1 MTEFLVNKF
10 IKDSANIESTEV
22 RTRYGMLASVVGI
35 FCNVLLFSVK
45 LAIGLILSSLE
56 FTADAV
62 NNLSDA
68 ASSIISFVGVKMAG
82 KPADAEHPFGHGR
95 IEYIAA
101 LIVSFLVIE
110 VGFTFFK
117 SSISKI
123 MHPEE
128 ITFDPVPFI
137 ILILSILVKL
147 WMAFF
152 NNKLGKRIDSKVM
165 LATAADSLG
174 DVITT
179 SATVISIVICHFT
192 SINVDAIAGLIVSG
206 IVIWSGVSIAKDTLE
221 PLIGQRVPSELY
233 QKITDMV
240 ESYEVIVGAH
250 DLIVHNNGPNRSMA
264 TIHAEVPND
273 VSIEASHEIIDRIER
288 DAKKELNILLV
299 IHMDPVEMRDEEVLE
314 LRDKT
319 SHIVHAL
326 DPELHF
332 HDFRVLKE
340 NEQKNLIFDLVVPD
354 SYTKKK
360 TCCLKKK
367 NRKRRKPRYAPAY
380 SSPSRNGKERGLY
393 HYAGQKF

>member
-1 MTEFLVNKF
+1 MTDFLVNKF
-10 IKDSANIESTEV
+10 IKDSTNIESTEV

-45 LAIGLILSSLE
+45 LTIGLILSSLAV
-56 FTADAV
+56 TADAF

-68 ASSIISFVGVKMAG
+68 ASSIISFIGVKMAG

-123 MHPEE
+123 LHPEE
-128 ITFDPVPFI
+128 ISFDLVPFV

-179 SATVISIVICHFT
+179 SATVLSIIICHFT
-192 SINVDAIAGLIVSG
+192 SINVDAIAGLIVSA
-206 IVIWSGVSIAKDTLE
+206 IVIWSGISIARDTLE
-221 PLIGQRVPSELY
+221 PLIGERVPAELY
-233 QKITDMV
+233 QKITDIV
-240 ESYEVIVGAH
+240 ESYDGIVGTH
-250 DLIVHNNGPNRSMA
+250 DLIVHNYGPNRSMA

-273 VSIEASHEIIDRIER
+273 VNIEVSHEIIDKIER
-288 DAKKELNILLV
+288 DVKKDLNILLV
-299 IHMDPVEMRDEEVLE
+299 IHMDPVEMRDEEVLS
-314 LRDKT
+314 LREKT
-319 SHIVHAL
+319 SRIVHAL
-326 DPELHF
+326 DPELNF

-340 NEQKNLIFDLVVPD
+340 NEQRNLIFDLVVPD
-354 SYTKKK
+354 SYSEKDA
-360 TCCLKKK
+360 
-367 NRKRRKPRYAPAY
+367 NRVMHQLVSLLHEMDGNVECIITLDRSFEAPE
-380 SSPSRNGKERGLY
+380 S
-393 HYAGQKF
+393 

>member
-1 MTEFLVNKF
+1 MTDFLVNKF
-10 IKDSANIESTEV
+10 IKDSTNIESTEV

-45 LAIGLILSSLE
+45 LTIGLILSSLAV
-56 FTADAV
+56 TADAF

-68 ASSIISFVGVKMAG
+68 ASSIISFIGVKMAG

-123 MHPEE
+123 LHPEE
-128 ITFDPVPFI
+128 ISFDLVPFV

-179 SATVISIVICHFT
+179 SATVLSIIICHFT
-192 SINVDAIAGLIVSG
+192 SINVDAIAGLIVSA
-206 IVIWSGVSIAKDTLE
+206 IAKDTLE
-221 PLIGQRVPSELY
+221 PLIGERVPAELY
-233 QKITDMV
+233 QKITDIV
-240 ESYEVIVGAH
+240 ESYDGIVGTH
-250 DLIVHNNGPNRSMA
+250 DLIVHNYGPNRSMA

-273 VSIEASHEIIDRIER
+273 INIDVSHEIIDKIER
-288 DAKKELNILLV
+288 DVKKDLNILLV
-299 IHMDPVEMRDEEVLE
+299 IHMDPVEMRDEEVLS
-314 LRDKT
+314 LREKT
-319 SHIVHAL
+319 SRIVHAL
-326 DPELHF
+326 DPELNF

-340 NEQKNLIFDLVVPD
+340 NEQRNLIFDLVIPD
-354 SYTKKK
+354 SYSEKDA
-360 TCCLKKK
+360 
-367 NRKRRKPRYAPAY
+367 NRVMHQLVSLLHEMDENVECIITLDRSFEAPE
-380 SSPSRNGKERGLY
+380 S
-393 HYAGQKF
+393 

>member
-45 LAIGLILSSLE
+45 LAIGLILSSLAV
-56 FTADAV
+56 TADAF

-82 KPADAEHPFGHGR
+82 KPADAEHPIGHGR

-240 ESYEVIVGAH
+240 ESYEGIVGAH
-250 DLIVHNNGPNRSMA
+250 DLIVHNYGPNRSMA

-354 SYTKKK
+354 SYTEKDANRVMHQ
-360 TCCLKKK
+360 LIALLHEMEK
-367 NRKRRKPRYAPAY
+367 NVDCIITLDRSFEAPK
-380 SSPSRNGKERGLY
+380 NNIT
-393 HYAGQKF
+393 

>member
-45 LAIGLILSSLE
+45 LAIGLILSSLAV
-56 FTADAV
+56 TADAF

-152 NNKLGKRIDSKVM
+152 IFLLGKRIDSKVM

-240 ESYEVIVGAH
+240 ESYEGIVGAH
-250 DLIVHNNGPNRSMA
+250 DLIVHNYGPNRSMA

-354 SYTKKK
+354 SYTEKDANRVMHQ
-360 TCCLKKK
+360 LIALLHEMEK
-367 NRKRRKPRYAPAY
+367 NVDCIITLDRSFEAPK
-380 SSPSRNGKERGLY
+380 NNIT
-393 HYAGQKF
+393 

>member
-45 LAIGLILSSLE
+45 LAIGLILSSLAV
-56 FTADAV
+56 TADAF

-68 ASSIISFVGVKMAG
+68 ASSIISFVGVKIAG
-82 KPADAEHPFGHGR
+82 KPADA
-95 IEYIAA
+95 
-101 LIVSFLVIE
+101 
-110 VGFTFFK
+110 
-117 SSISKI
+117 
-123 MHPEE
+123 EE

-240 ESYEVIVGAH
+240 ESYEGIVGAH
-250 DLIVHNNGPNRSMA
+250 DLIVHNYGPNRSMA

-354 SYTKKK
+354 SYTEKDANRVMHQ
-360 TCCLKKK
+360 LIALLHEMEK
-367 NRKRRKPRYAPAY
+367 NVDCIITLDRSFEAPK
-380 SSPSRNGKERGLY
+380 NNIT
-393 HYAGQKF
+393 

>member
-45 LAIGLILSSLE
+45 LAIGLILSSLAV
-56 FTADAV
+56 TADAF

-240 ESYEVIVGAH
+240 ESYEGIVGAH
-250 DLIVHNNGPNRSMA
+250 DLIVHNYGPNRSMA

-354 SYTKKK
+354 TYTEKDANRVMHQ
-360 TCCLKKK
+360 LIALLHEMEK
-367 NRKRRKPRYAPAY
+367 NVDCIITLDRSFEAPK
-380 SSPSRNGKERGLY
+380 NNIT
-393 HYAGQKF
+393 

>member
-45 LAIGLILSSLE
+45 LAIGLILSSLAV
-56 FTADAV
+56 TADAF

-206 IVIWSGVSIAKDTLE
+206 IVIWSGGSIAKDTLE
-221 PLIGQRVPSELY
+221 PLIGQRVPAELY

-240 ESYEVIVGAH
+240 ESYEGIVGAH
-250 DLIVHNNGPNRSMA
+250 DLIVHNYGPNRSMA

-354 SYTKKK
+354 SYTEKDANRVMHQ
-360 TCCLKKK
+360 LIALLHEMEK
-367 NRKRRKPRYAPAY
+367 NVDCIITLDRSFEAPK
-380 SSPSRNGKERGLY
+380 NNIT
-393 HYAGQKF
+393 

>member
-45 LAIGLILSSLE
+45 LAIGLILSSLAV
-56 FTADAV
+56 TADAF

-240 ESYEVIVGAH
+240 ESYEGIVGAH
-250 DLIVHNNGPNRSMA
+250 DLIVHNYGPNRSMA

-354 SYTKKK
+354 SYTDKDANRVMHQ
-360 TCCLKKK
+360 LIALLHEMEK
-367 NRKRRKPRYAPAY
+367 NVDCIITLDRSFEAPK
-380 SSPSRNGKERGLY
+380 NNIT
-393 HYAGQKF
+393 

>member
-45 LAIGLILSSLE
+45 LAIGLILSSLAV
-56 FTADAV
+56 TADAF

-240 ESYEVIVGAH
+240 ESYEGIVGAH
-250 DLIVHNNGPNRSMA
+250 DLIVHHYGPNRSMA

-354 SYTKKK
+354 SYTEKDANRVMHQ
-360 TCCLKKK
+360 LIALLHEMEK
-367 NRKRRKPRYAPAY
+367 NVDCIITLDRSFEAPK
-380 SSPSRNGKERGLY
+380 NNIT
-393 HYAGQKF
+393 

>member
-45 LAIGLILSSLE
+45 LAIGLILSSLAV
-56 FTADAV
+56 TADAF

-117 SSISKI
+117 SSIPKI
-123 MHPEE
+123 MPPEE

-240 ESYEVIVGAH
+240 ESYEGIVGAH
-250 DLIVHNNGPNRSMA
+250 DLIVHNYGPNRSMA

-354 SYTKKK
+354 SYTEKDANRVMHQ
-360 TCCLKKK
+360 LIALLHEMEK
-367 NRKRRKPRYAPAY
+367 NVDCIITLDRSFEAPK
-380 SSPSRNGKERGLY
+380 NNIT
-393 HYAGQKF
+393 

>member
-45 LAIGLILSSLE
+45 LAIGLILSSLAV
-56 FTADAV
+56 TADAF

-152 NNKLGKRIDSKVM
+152 NSKLGKRIDSKVM

-240 ESYEVIVGAH
+240 ESYEGIVGAH
-250 DLIVHNNGPNRSMA
+250 DLIVHNYGPNRSMA

-354 SYTKKK
+354 SYTEKDANRVMHQ
-360 TCCLKKK
+360 LIALLHEMEK
-367 NRKRRKPRYAPAY
+367 NVDCIITLDRSFEAPK
-380 SSPSRNGKERGLY
+380 NNIT
-393 HYAGQKF
+393 

>member
-1 MTEFLVNKF
+1 MTDFLVNKF
-10 IKDSANIESTEV
+10 IKDSTNIESTEV

-45 LAIGLILSSLE
+45 LTIGLILSSLAV
-56 FTADAV
+56 TADAF

-68 ASSIISFVGVKMAG
+68 ASSIISFIGVKMAG
-82 KPADAEHPFGHGR
+82 KPADAEQPFGHGR

-123 MHPEE
+123 LHPEE
-128 ITFDPVPFI
+128 ISFDLVPFV

-179 SATVISIVICHFT
+179 SATVLSIIICHFT
-192 SINVDAIAGLIVSG
+192 SINVDAIAGLIVSA
-206 IVIWSGVSIAKDTLE
+206 IVIWSGISIAKDTLE
-221 PLIGQRVPSELY
+221 PLIGERVPAELY
-233 QKITDMV
+233 QKITDIV
-240 ESYEVIVGAH
+240 ESYDGIVGTH
-250 DLIVHNNGPNRSMA
+250 DLIVHNYGPNRSMA

-273 VSIEASHEIIDRIER
+273 INIEVSHEIIDKIER
-288 DAKKELNILLV
+288 DVKKDLNILLV
-299 IHMDPVEMRDEEVLE
+299 IHMDPVEMRDEEVLS
-314 LRDKT
+314 LREKT
-319 SHIVHAL
+319 SRIVHAL
-326 DPELHF
+326 DPKLNF

-340 NEQKNLIFDLVVPD
+340 NEQRNLIFDLVIPD
-354 SYTKKK
+354 SYSEKDA
-360 TCCLKKK
+360 
-367 NRKRRKPRYAPAY
+367 NRVMHQLVSLLHEMDENVECIITLDRSFEAPE
-380 SSPSRNGKERGLY
+380 S
-393 HYAGQKF
+393 

>member
-45 LAIGLILSSLE
+45 LAIGLILSSLAV
-56 FTADAV
+56 TADAF

-233 QKITDMV
+233 QKITDVV
-240 ESYEVIVGAH
+240 ESYEGIVGAH
-250 DLIVHNNGPNRSMA
+250 DLIVHNYGPNRSMA

-273 VSIEASHEIIDRIER
+273 ASIEASHEIIDRIER

-354 SYTKKK
+354 SYTEKDANRVMHQ
-360 TCCLKKK
+360 LIALLHEMEK
-367 NRKRRKPRYAPAY
+367 NVDCIITLDRSFEAPK
-380 SSPSRNGKERGLY
+380 NNIT
-393 HYAGQKF
+393 

>member
-1 MTEFLVNKF
+1 MTDFLVNKF
-10 IKDSANIESTEV
+10 IKDSTNIESTEV

-45 LAIGLILSSLE
+45 LTIGLILSSLAV
-56 FTADAV
+56 TADAF

-68 ASSIISFVGVKMAG
+68 ASSIISFIGVKMAG

-123 MHPEE
+123 LHPEE
-128 ITFDPVPFI
+128 ISFDLVPFV

-179 SATVISIVICHFT
+179 SATVLSIIICHFT
-192 SINVDAIAGLIVSG
+192 SINVDAIAGLIVSA
-206 IVIWSGVSIAKDTLE
+206 IVIWSGISIAKDTLE
-221 PLIGQRVPSELY
+221 HLIGERVPAELY
-233 QKITDMV
+233 QKITDIV
-240 ESYEVIVGAH
+240 ESYDGIVGTH
-250 DLIVHNNGPNRSMA
+250 DLIVHNYGPNRSMA

-273 VSIEASHEIIDRIER
+273 INIEVSHEIIDKIER
-288 DAKKELNILLV
+288 DVKKDLNILLV
-299 IHMDPVEMRDEEVLE
+299 IHMDPVEMRDEEVLS
-314 LRDKT
+314 LREKT
-319 SHIVHAL
+319 SRIVLAL
-326 DPELHF
+326 DPKLNF

-340 NEQKNLIFDLVVPD
+340 NEQRNLIFDLVIPD
-354 SYTKKK
+354 SYSEKDA
-360 TCCLKKK
+360 
-367 NRKRRKPRYAPAY
+367 NRVMHQLVSLLHEMDENVECIITLDRSFEAPE
-380 SSPSRNGKERGLY
+380 S
-393 HYAGQKF
+393 

>member
-45 LAIGLILSSLE
+45 LAIGLILSSLAV
-56 FTADAV
+56 TADAF

-240 ESYEVIVGAH
+240 ESYEGIVGAH
-250 DLIVHNNGPNRSMA
+250 DLIVHNYGPNRSMA

-354 SYTKKK
+354 FYTEKDANRVMHQ
-360 TCCLKKK
+360 LIALLHEMEK
-367 NRKRRKPRYAPAY
+367 NVDCIITLDRSFEAPK
-380 SSPSRNGKERGLY
+380 NNIT
-393 HYAGQKF
+393 

>member
-1 MTEFLVNKF
+1 MTDFLVNKF
-10 IKDSANIESTEV
+10 IKDSTNIESTEV

-45 LAIGLILSSLE
+45 LTIGLILSSLAV
-56 FTADAV
+56 TADAF

-68 ASSIISFVGVKMAG
+68 ASSIISFIGVKMAG

-123 MHPEE
+123 LHPEE
-128 ITFDPVPFI
+128 ISFDLVPFV

-179 SATVISIVICHFT
+179 SATVLSIIICHFT
-192 SINVDAIAGLIVSG
+192 SINVDAIAGLIVSA
-206 IVIWSGVSIAKDTLE
+206 IVIWSGISIAKDTLE
-221 PLIGQRVPSELY
+221 PLIGERVPTELY
-233 QKITDMV
+233 QKITDIV
-240 ESYEVIVGAH
+240 ESYDGIVGTH
-250 DLIVHNNGPNRSMA
+250 DLIVHNYGPNRSMA

-273 VSIEASHEIIDRIER
+273 INIDVSHEIIDKIER
-288 DAKKELNILLV
+288 DVKKDLNILLV
-299 IHMDPVEMRDEEVLE
+299 IHMDPVEMRDEEVLS
-314 LRDKT
+314 LREKT
-319 SHIVHAL
+319 SRIVHAL
-326 DPELHF
+326 DPELNF

-340 NEQKNLIFDLVVPD
+340 NEQRNLIFDLVIPD
-354 SYTKKK
+354 SYSEKDA
-360 TCCLKKK
+360 
-367 NRKRRKPRYAPAY
+367 NRVMHQLVSLLHEMDGNVECIITLDRSFEAPE
-380 SSPSRNGKERGLY
+380 S
-393 HYAGQKF
+393 

>member
-45 LAIGLILSSLE
+45 LAIGLILSSLAV
-56 FTADAV
+56 TADAF

-240 ESYEVIVGAH
+240 ESYEGIVGAH
-250 DLIVHNNGPNRSMA
+250 DLIVHNYGPNRSMA

-299 IHMDPVEMRDEEVLE
+299 SHMDPVEMRDEEVLE

-354 SYTKKK
+354 SYTEKDANRVMHQ
-360 TCCLKKK
+360 LIALLHEMEK
-367 NRKRRKPRYAPAY
+367 NVDCIITLDRSFEAPK
-380 SSPSRNGKERGLY
+380 NNIT
-393 HYAGQKF
+393 

>member
-45 LAIGLILSSLE
+45 LAIGLILSSLAV
-56 FTADAV
+56 TADAF

-68 ASSIISFVGVKMAG
+68 ASSIISFVGVKLAG

-240 ESYEVIVGAH
+240 ESYEGIVGAH
-250 DLIVHNNGPNRSMA
+250 DLIVHNYGPNRSMA

-354 SYTKKK
+354 SYTEKDANRVMHQ
-360 TCCLKKK
+360 LIALLHEMEK
-367 NRKRRKPRYAPAY
+367 NVDCIITLDRSFEAPK
-380 SSPSRNGKERGLY
+380 NNIT
-393 HYAGQKF
+393 

>member
-1 MTEFLVNKF
+1 MTDFLVNKF
-10 IKDSANIESTEV
+10 IKDSTNIESTEV

-45 LAIGLILSSLE
+45 LTIGLILSSLAV
-56 FTADAV
+56 TADAF

-68 ASSIISFVGVKMAG
+68 ASSIISFIGVKMAG

-123 MHPEE
+123 LHPEE
-128 ITFDPVPFI
+128 ISFDLVPFV

-179 SATVISIVICHFT
+179 SATVLSIIICHFT
-192 SINVDAIAGLIVSG
+192 SINVDAIAGLIVSA
-206 IVIWSGVSIAKDTLE
+206 IVIWSGISIAKDTLE
-221 PLIGQRVPSELY
+221 PLIGERVPAELY
-233 QKITDMV
+233 QKITDIV
-240 ESYEVIVGAH
+240 ESYDGIVGTH
-250 DLIVHNNGPNRSMA
+250 DLIVHNYGPNRSMA

-273 VSIEASHEIIDRIER
+273 INIEVSHEIIDKIER
-288 DAKKELNILLV
+288 DVKKDLNILLV
-299 IHMDPVEMRDEEVLE
+299 IHMDPVEMRDEEVLS
-314 LRDKT
+314 LREKT
-319 SHIVHAL
+319 SRIVHAL
-326 DPELHF
+326 DPKLNF

-340 NEQKNLIFDLVVPD
+340 NEQRNLIFDLVIPD
-354 SYTKKK
+354 SYSEKDA
-360 TCCLKKK
+360 
-367 NRKRRKPRYAPAY
+367 NRVMHQLVSLLHEVDENVECIITLDRSFEAPE
-380 SSPSRNGKERGLY
+380 S
-393 HYAGQKF
+393 

>member
-45 LAIGLILSSLE
+45 LAIGLILSSLAV
-56 FTADAV
+56 TADAF

-117 SSISKI
+117 NSISKI

-240 ESYEVIVGAH
+240 ESYEGIVGAH
-250 DLIVHNNGPNRSMA
+250 DLIVHNYGPNRSMA

-354 SYTKKK
+354 SYTEKDANRVMHQ
-360 TCCLKKK
+360 LIALLHEMEK
-367 NRKRRKPRYAPAY
+367 NVDCIITLDRSFEAPK
-380 SSPSRNGKERGLY
+380 NNIT
-393 HYAGQKF
+393 

>member
-1 MTEFLVNKF
+1 MTDFLVNKF
-10 IKDSANIESTEV
+10 IKDSTNIESTEV

-45 LAIGLILSSLE
+45 LTIGLILSSLAV
-56 FTADAV
+56 TADAF

-68 ASSIISFVGVKMAG
+68 ASSIISFIGVKMAG

-123 MHPEE
+123 LHPEE
-128 ITFDPVPFI
+128 ISFDLVPFV

-179 SATVISIVICHFT
+179 SATVLSIIICHFT
-192 SINVDAIAGLIVSG
+192 SINVDAIAGLIVSA
-206 IVIWSGVSIAKDTLE
+206 IVIWSGISIAKDTLE
-221 PLIGQRVPSELY
+221 PLIGERVPAELY
-233 QKITDMV
+233 QKITDIV
-240 ESYEVIVGAH
+240 ESYDGIVGTH
-250 DLIVHNNGPNRSMA
+250 DLIVHNYGPNRSMA

-273 VSIEASHEIIDRIER
+273 FNIDVSHEIIDKIER
-288 DAKKELNILLV
+288 DVKKDLNILLV
-299 IHMDPVEMRDEEVLE
+299 IHMDPVEMRDEEVLS
-314 LRDKT
+314 LREKT
-319 SHIVHAL
+319 SRIVHAL
-326 DPELHF
+326 DPELNF

-340 NEQKNLIFDLVVPD
+340 NEQRNLIFDLVIPD
-354 SYTKKK
+354 SYSEKDA
-360 TCCLKKK
+360 
-367 NRKRRKPRYAPAY
+367 NRVMHQLVSLLHEMDENVECIITLDRSFEAPE
-380 SSPSRNGKERGLY
+380 S
-393 HYAGQKF
+393 

>member
-10 IKDSANIESTEV
+10 IKNSANIESTEV

-45 LAIGLILSSLE
+45 LAIGLILSSLAV
-56 FTADAV
+56 TADAF

-240 ESYEVIVGAH
+240 ESYEGIVGAH
-250 DLIVHNNGPNRSMA
+250 DLIVHNYGPNRSMA

-354 SYTKKK
+354 SYTEKDANRVMHQ
-360 TCCLKKK
+360 LIALLHEMEK
-367 NRKRRKPRYAPAY
+367 NVDCIITLDRSFEAPK
-380 SSPSRNGKERGLY
+380 NNIT
-393 HYAGQKF
+393 

>member
-1 MTEFLVNKF
+1 MTDFLVHKF
-10 IKDSANIESTEV
+10 IKDSTNIESTEV

-45 LAIGLILSSLE
+45 LTIGLILSSLAV
-56 FTADAV
+56 TADAF

-68 ASSIISFVGVKMAG
+68 ASSIISFIGVKMAG

-123 MHPEE
+123 LHPEE
-128 ITFDPVPFI
+128 ISFDLVPFV

-179 SATVISIVICHFT
+179 SATVLSIIICHFT
-192 SINVDAIAGLIVSG
+192 SINVDAIAGLIVSA
-206 IVIWSGVSIAKDTLE
+206 IVIWSGISIAKDTLE
-221 PLIGQRVPSELY
+221 PLIGERVPAELY
-233 QKITDMV
+233 QKITDIV
-240 ESYEVIVGAH
+240 ESYDGIVGTH
-250 DLIVHNNGPNRSMA
+250 DLIVHNYGPNRSMA

-273 VSIEASHEIIDRIER
+273 INIDVSHEIIDKIER
-288 DAKKELNILLV
+288 DVKKDLNILLV
-299 IHMDPVEMRDEEVLE
+299 IHMDPVDMRDEEVLS
-314 LRDKT
+314 LREKT
-319 SHIVHAL
+319 SRIVHAL
-326 DPELHF
+326 DPELNF

-340 NEQKNLIFDLVVPD
+340 NEQRNLIFDLVIPD
-354 SYTKKK
+354 SYSEKDA
-360 TCCLKKK
+360 
-367 NRKRRKPRYAPAY
+367 NRVMHQLVSLLHEMDENVECIITLDRSFEAPE
-380 SSPSRNGKERGLY
+380 S
-393 HYAGQKF
+393 

>member
-1 MTEFLVNKF
+1 MTDFLVNKF
-10 IKDSANIESTEV
+10 IKDSTNIESTEV

-45 LAIGLILSSLE
+45 LTIGLILSSLAV
-56 FTADAV
+56 TADAF

-68 ASSIISFVGVKMAG
+68 ASSIISFIGVKMAG

-123 MHPEE
+123 LHPEE
-128 ITFDPVPFI
+128 ISFDLVPFV

-179 SATVISIVICHFT
+179 SATVLSIIICHFT
-192 SINVDAIAGLIVSG
+192 SINVDAIAGLIVSA
-206 IVIWSGVSIAKDTLE
+206 IVIWSGISIAKDTLE
-221 PLIGQRVPSELY
+221 PLIGERVPAELY
-233 QKITDMV
+233 QKITDIV
-240 ESYEVIVGAH
+240 ESYDGIVGTH
-250 DLIVHNNGPNRSMA
+250 DLIVHNYGPNRSMA

-273 VSIEASHEIIDRIER
+273 INIDVSHEIIDKIER
-288 DAKKELNILLV
+288 DVKKDLNILLV
-299 IHMDPVEMRDEEVLE
+299 IHMDPVEMHDEEVLS
-314 LRDKT
+314 LREKT
-319 SHIVHAL
+319 SRIVHAL
-326 DPELHF
+326 DPELNF

-340 NEQKNLIFDLVVPD
+340 NEQRNLIFDLVIPD
-354 SYTKKK
+354 SYSEKDA
-360 TCCLKKK
+360 
-367 NRKRRKPRYAPAY
+367 NRVMHQLVSLLHEMDGNVECIITLDRSFEAPE
-380 SSPSRNGKERGLY
+380 S
-393 HYAGQKF
+393 

>member
-45 LAIGLILSSLE
+45 LAIGLILSSLAV
-56 FTADAV
+56 TADAF

-137 ILILSILVKL
+137 IIFLSILVKL
-147 WMAFF
+147 WMEFF
-152 NNKLGKRIDSKVM
+152 NNNLGKRIDSKVM

-240 ESYEVIVGAH
+240 ESYEGIVGAH
-250 DLIVHNNGPNRSMA
+250 DLIVHNYGPNRSMA

-354 SYTKKK
+354 SYTEKDANRVMHQ
-360 TCCLKKK
+360 LIALLHEMEK
-367 NRKRRKPRYAPAY
+367 NVDCIITLDRSFEAPK
-380 SSPSRNGKERGLY
+380 NNIT
-393 HYAGQKF
+393 

>member
-45 LAIGLILSSLE
+45 LAIGLILSSLAV
-56 FTADAV
+56 TADAF

-240 ESYEVIVGAH
+240 ESYEGIVGAH
-250 DLIVHNNGPNRSMA
+250 DLIVHNYGPNRSMA

-354 SYTKKK
+354 SYTEKDANRVMHQ
-360 TCCLKKK
+360 LIALLHEMEK
-367 NRKRRKPRYAPAY
+367 NVDCIITLDRSFEAPK
-380 SSPSRNGKERGLY
+380 NTK
-393 HYAGQKF
+393 

>member
-45 LAIGLILSSLE
+45 LAIGLILSSLAV
-56 FTADAV
+56 TADAF

-240 ESYEVIVGAH
+240 ESYEGIVGAH
-250 DLIVHNNGPNRSMA
+250 DLIVHNYGPNRSMA

-340 NEQKNLIFDLVVPD
+340 NEQKHLIFDLVVPD
-354 SYTKKK
+354 SYTEKDANRVMHQ
-360 TCCLKKK
+360 LIALLHEMEK
-367 NRKRRKPRYAPAY
+367 NVDCIITLDRSFEAPK
-380 SSPSRNGKERGLY
+380 NNIT
-393 HYAGQKF
+393 

>member
-45 LAIGLILSSLE
+45 LAIGLILSSLAV
-56 FTADAV
+56 TADAF

-95 IEYIAA
+95 IEYLAA

-110 VGFTFFK
+110 VCFTFFK

-240 ESYEVIVGAH
+240 ESYEGIVGAH
-250 DLIVHNNGPNRSMA
+250 DLIVHNYGPNRSMA

-354 SYTKKK
+354 SYTEKDANRVMHQ
-360 TCCLKKK
+360 LIALLHEMEK
-367 NRKRRKPRYAPAY
+367 NVDCIITLDRSFEAPK
-380 SSPSRNGKERGLY
+380 NNIT
-393 HYAGQKF
+393 

>member
-1 MTEFLVNKF
+1 MTDFLVNKF
-10 IKDSANIESTEV
+10 IKDSTNIESTEV

-45 LAIGLILSSLE
+45 LTIGLILSSLAV
-56 FTADAV
+56 TADAF

-68 ASSIISFVGVKMAG
+68 ASSIISFIGVKMAG

-123 MHPEE
+123 LHPEE
-128 ITFDPVPFI
+128 ISFDLVPFV

-179 SATVISIVICHFT
+179 SATVLSIIICHFT
-192 SINVDAIAGLIVSG
+192 SINVDAIAGLIVSA
-206 IVIWSGVSIAKDTLE
+206 IVIWSGISIAKDTLE
-221 PLIGQRVPSELY
+221 PLIGERVPAELY
-233 QKITDMV
+233 QKITDIV
-240 ESYEVIVGAH
+240 ESYDGIVGTH
-250 DLIVHNNGPNRSMA
+250 DLIVHNYGPNRSMA

-273 VSIEASHEIIDRIER
+273 INIDVSHEIIDKIER
-288 DAKKELNILLV
+288 DVKKDLNILLV
-299 IHMDPVEMRDEEVLE
+299 IHMDPVEMRDEEVLS
-314 LRDKT
+314 LREKT
-319 SHIVHAL
+319 SRIVHAL
-326 DPELHF
+326 DPELNF
-332 HDFRVLKE
+332 HDFLVLKE
-340 NEQKNLIFDLVVPD
+340 NEQRNLIFDLVIPD
-354 SYTKKK
+354 SYSEKDA
-360 TCCLKKK
+360 
-367 NRKRRKPRYAPAY
+367 NRVMHQLVSLLHEMDENVECIITLDRSFEAPE
-380 SSPSRNGKERGLY
+380 G
-393 HYAGQKF
+393 

>member
-45 LAIGLILSSLE
+45 LAIGLILSSLAV
-56 FTADAV
+56 TADAF

-240 ESYEVIVGAH
+240 ESYEGIVGAH
-250 DLIVHNNGPNRSMA
+250 DLIVHNYGPNRSMA

-314 LRDKT
+314 LRNKT

-354 SYTKKK
+354 SYTEKDANRVMHQ
-360 TCCLKKK
+360 LIALLHEMEK
-367 NRKRRKPRYAPAY
+367 NVDCIITLDRSFEAPK
-380 SSPSRNGKERGLY
+380 NNIT
-393 HYAGQKF
+393 

>member
-1 MTEFLVNKF
+1 MTDFLVNKF
-10 IKDSANIESTEV
+10 IKDSTNIESTEV

-45 LAIGLILSSLE
+45 LTIGLILSSLAV
-56 FTADAV
+56 TADAF

-68 ASSIISFVGVKMAG
+68 ASSIISFIGVKMAG

-123 MHPEE
+123 LHPEE
-128 ITFDPVPFI
+128 ISFDLVPFV

-179 SATVISIVICHFT
+179 SATVLSIIICHFT
-192 SINVDAIAGLIVSG
+192 SINVDAIAGLIVSA
-206 IVIWSGVSIAKDTLE
+206 IVIWYGISIAKDTLE
-221 PLIGQRVPSELY
+221 PLIGERVPAELY
-233 QKITDMV
+233 QKITDIV
-240 ESYEVIVGAH
+240 ESYDGIVGTH
-250 DLIVHNNGPNRSMA
+250 DLIVHNYGPNRSMA

-273 VSIEASHEIIDRIER
+273 INIEVSHEIIDKIER
-288 DAKKELNILLV
+288 DVKKDLNILLV
-299 IHMDPVEMRDEEVLE
+299 IHMDPVEMRDEEVLS
-314 LRDKT
+314 LREKT
-319 SHIVHAL
+319 SRIVHAL
-326 DPELHF
+326 DPKLNF

-340 NEQKNLIFDLVVPD
+340 NEQRNLIFDLVIPD
-354 SYTKKK
+354 SYSEKDA
-360 TCCLKKK
+360 
-367 NRKRRKPRYAPAY
+367 NRVMHQLVSLLHEMDENVECIITLDRSFEAPE
-380 SSPSRNGKERGLY
+380 S
-393 HYAGQKF
+393 

>member
-1 MTEFLVNKF
+1 MTDFLVNKF
-10 IKDSANIESTEV
+10 IKDSTNIESTEV

-45 LAIGLILSSLE
+45 LTIGLILSSLAV
-56 FTADAV
+56 TADAF

-68 ASSIISFVGVKMAG
+68 ASSIISFIGVKMAG

-123 MHPEE
+123 LHPEE
-128 ITFDPVPFI
+128 ISFDLVPFV

-179 SATVISIVICHFT
+179 SATVLSIIICHFT
-192 SINVDAIAGLIVSG
+192 SINVDAIAGLIVSA
-206 IVIWSGVSIAKDTLE
+206 IVIWSGISIAKDTLE
-221 PLIGQRVPSELY
+221 PLIGERVPAELY
-233 QKITDMV
+233 QKITDIV
-240 ESYEVIVGAH
+240 ESYDGIVGTH
-250 DLIVHNNGPNRSMA
+250 DLIVHNYGPNRSMA

-273 VSIEASHEIIDRIER
+273 INIDVSHEIIDKIER
-288 DAKKELNILLV
+288 DVKKDLNILLV
-299 IHMDPVEMRDEEVLE
+299 IHMDPVEMRDEEVLS
-314 LRDKT
+314 LREKT
-319 SHIVHAL
+319 SRIVHAL
-326 DPELHF
+326 DPELNF

-340 NEQKNLIFDLVVPD
+340 NEQRNLIFDLVIPD
-354 SYTKKK
+354 SYSEKDA
-360 TCCLKKK
+360 
-367 NRKRRKPRYAPAY
+367 NRVMHQLVSLLHEMDGSVECIITLDRSFEAPE
-380 SSPSRNGKERGLY
+380 S
-393 HYAGQKF
+393 